1 MWKLELPCEFYFQR
15 RLKVKSRSVLVSTRP
30 DFPSRLN
37 SLNLL
42 PLICRVNQKT
52 PGQGPLCPP
61 TINFMAIFISSRR
74 EVSSISGGGDARTA
88 HSESET
94 QKPQNQVC
102 SYNRFLQ
109 KKEAGHSCGMK
120 AERRGSRRG
129 SEKMQ
134 RRTQTRCLT
143 EGGDPDSGSQEKSSG
158 ERLCERNV
166 SREGNGAAGICL
178 GQSLIQFKTTRFRP
192 GLDLVLISF

>member
-1 MWKLELPCEFYFQR
+1 MWKLELPCKFYFQR

-120 AERRGSRRG
+120 AETRASRRASGFTAGFWEDATTNTDEMFDWRRGPRLWFTGEELRRAALWAERLQRGQRCGRDLPG
-129 SEKMQ
+129 SV
-134 RRTQTRCLT
+134 
-143 EGGDPDSGSQEKSSG
+143 PDSVQNHS
-158 ERLCERNV
+158 
-166 SREGNGAAGICL
+166 I
-178 GQSLIQFKTTRFRP
+178 
-192 GLDLVLISF
+192 